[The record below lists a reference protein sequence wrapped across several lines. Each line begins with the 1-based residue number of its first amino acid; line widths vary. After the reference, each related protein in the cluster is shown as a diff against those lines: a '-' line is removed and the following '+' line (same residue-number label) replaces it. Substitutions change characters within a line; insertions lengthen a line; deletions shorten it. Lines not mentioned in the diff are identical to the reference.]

1 MARIRGVQKALCEN
15 PRSSYLF
22 DLDSALR
29 EELEIVFKKEES
41 FWHIR
46 SRTNWLINGDRNNR
60 FFHKSVLKRRER
72 NRIIQLKDEVG
83 SNISGQ
89 QNIENHVAKYFS
101 YLFTTSKTDISW
113 IRDHENQDQTISFLF
128 SINAFPTSEE
138 IRTTM
143 FSIGPFKAPGPD
155 GFHAHFYRT
164 QWLILKDDLCSFIS
178 NVFQQGITPPS
189 INMTKIVLTPKVDN
203 PESIKQFGPI
213 SLCNTLYK
221 VITKIIVNRIMP
233 FLSSIISPNQNA
245 FIPNKGRKPNL
256 SWLPK

>member
-1 MARIRGVQKALCEN
+1 MFSGVCESRKKNLMARIRGVQKALCEN

-101 YLFTTSKTDISW
+101 YLLLPPK
-113 IRDHENQDQTISFLF
+113 Q
-128 SINAFPTSEE
+128 
-138 IRTTM
+138 
-143 FSIGPFKAPGPD
+143 
-155 GFHAHFYRT
+155 
-164 QWLILKDDLCSFIS
+164 IL
-178 NVFQQGITPPS
+178 VG
-189 INMTKIVLTPKVDN
+189 
-203 PESIKQFGPI
+203 
-213 SLCNTLYK
+213 
-221 VITKIIVNRIMP
+221 
-233 FLSSIISPNQNA
+233 
-245 FIPNKGRKPNL
+245 
-256 SWLPK
+256 